1 MANEDA
7 KTGICCFC
15 GGIYTNYGN
24 SPEPLMS
31 APNRCCDVCN
41 ATIVVQERL
50 RRVPG
55 NKKDGE

>member
-1 MANEDA
+1 MENKDA
-7 KTGICCFC
+7 KTGTCCFC

-24 SPEPLMS
+24 NPEPVMS

-41 ATIVVQERL
+41 ALIVVPERFN
-50 RRVPG
+50 RPFG